1 MHFAWF
7 EELLR
12 ILKPDGIM
20 YLTTAGKSFLFKLTE
35 KEKIRFNNGELI
47 IRSKT
52 KEGHRTYSAFHPE
65 GFMQKL
71 FSRCQVLEH
80 IERTAKDHNTPQ
92 DIWILQK

>member
-1 MHFAWF
+1 
-7 EELLR
+7 
-12 ILKPDGIM
+12 M